1 MPCYLNKIIKKIDI
15 FVCVDC
21 FYNQIQLHYIGI
33 ITMTIDNVFDQLK
46 NSVIE
51 EITRELSLKFN
62 FDYEQ
67 AMKYLSLS
75 KKNGSNVNCVGI
87 QSNPNPNPHPST
99 NPSTHVNKS
108 HSYPPIRLSKSNIM
122 LPFIGYIHET
132 LCKGIKHN
140 RGLNNQ
146 CSKRP
151 LKGYDY
157 CVTCNKNAMKNE
169 NKIPMSGDIR
179 NRKQMKNYLEYVTPD
194 GKKSITYGTY
204 LKIMKCDI
212 EKVKQECQDLNID
225 IPEYMW
231 EENIRSR
238 GRPKIEKQHCEVS
251 ILDEINN
258 HLHT

>member
-1 MPCYLNKIIKKIDI
+1 
-15 FVCVDC
+15 
-21 FYNQIQLHYIGI
+21 
-33 ITMTIDNVFDQLK
+33 MTIDNVFDQMK
-46 NSVIE
+46 KSVIE

-62 FDYEQ
+62 FDYNQ

-75 KKNGSNVNCVGI
+75 LSKKDGSDVNCIDI
-87 QSNPNPNPHPST
+87 QSNPNPHPHPHPST

-122 LPFIGYIHET
+122 LPFMGYIHET

-169 NKIPMSGDIR
+169 NKLPMSGDIR
-179 NRKQMKNYLEYVTPD
+179 NRKQMKDYMEYVTPD

-251 ILDEINN
+251 ILDEINT

>member
-1 MPCYLNKIIKKIDI
+1 MY
-15 FVCVDC
+15 C
-21 FYNQIQLHYIGI
+21 FYNPIRLHYIGI
-33 ITMTIDNVFDQLK
+33 ITMTIDNVFDQMK
-46 NSVIE
+46 NAVIE

-62 FDYEQ
+62 FDYKQ

-75 KKNGSNVNCVGI
+75 KKDGSHVNCVDI
-87 QSNPNPNPHPST
+87 QSNPNPHLSTDPST
-99 NPSTHVNKS
+99 DLSTDLSTHINKS
-108 HSYPPIRLSKSNIM
+108 HSYTPIRLSKSNIM
-122 LPFIGYIHET
+122 LPFTGYIHET

-151 LKGYDY
+151 LKGYEY

-169 NKIPMSGDIR
+169 NKLPMSGDIR
-179 NRKQMKNYLEYVTPD
+179 NRKQMEDYLEYVTPD

-204 LKIMKCDI
+204 LKIMKFDI

-231 EENIRSR
+231 EENTRPR
-238 GRPKIEKQHCEVS
+238 GRPKVEKQHCEVS
-251 ILDEINN
+251 ILEEMNKHIHENI
-258 HLHT
+258 